1 MSAQTHSRVAK
12 HDIERIIMNPL
23 KLRRLLVSIHLYL
36 ASFLAPAFMLVAVSG
51 GLYLLGNEGE
61 ISKTPIEL
69 PAGTTLDFE
78 SDDLDSQVRSLLE
91 AQGINVSF
99 ESMRARNGSAI
110 SFPIT
115 RTHVSFQQKP
125 GGLTAELRKPNLQFT
140 MMELHKGHG
149 PRLFRLYQV
158 LVALVLFL
166 VVLGGFAVGVISKAY
181 RKQTLIATATG
192 SAIFILLGFVL

>member
-1 MSAQTHSRVAK
+1 
-12 HDIERIIMNPL
+12 MNPL

-36 ASFLAPAFMLVAVSG
+36 ASLLAPAFILVAVSG
-51 GLYLLGNEGE
+51 GLYLLGNEGK
-61 ISKTPIEL
+61 ISKTPIAL

-78 SDDLDSQVRSLLE
+78 SDDLDAQVRNLLD
-91 AQGINVSF
+91 AQGIKVSF
-99 ESMRARNGSAI
+99 ESMRTRNGSAT

-149 PRLFRLYQV
+149 PRLFRLYQI
-158 LVALVLFL
+158 LVAMVLFL
-166 VVLGGFAVGVISKAY
+166 VILGGFAVGILSKVY
-181 RKQTLIATATG
+181 RKQTLVVTAIG
-192 SAIFILLGFVL
+192 SAIFVLLGFVL